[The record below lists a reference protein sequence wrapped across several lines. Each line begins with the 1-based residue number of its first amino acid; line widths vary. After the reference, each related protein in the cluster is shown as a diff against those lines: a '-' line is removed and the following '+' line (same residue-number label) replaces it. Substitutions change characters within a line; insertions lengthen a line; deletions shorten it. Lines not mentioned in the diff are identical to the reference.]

1 MATTQDPKTA
11 ARDAFSGFT
20 PMDWVFLGLGYLAVM
35 YFILQTGLFVFRPG
49 EFNYDFMPLI
59 NGTMFIIV
67 AWGGVRLNRRMKALV
82 LQLGE
87 SSVVPFASDTARAE
101 AMLVIASLSRKY
113 SRIGAAVVSMSMLAG
128 IVSYS
133 GILTGARI
141 DFDEMILIMPDGD
154 RWIALFAIL
163 MLILVF
169 VPVGAIAGSFLGI
182 MLANG
187 RLLETFRGLGYDLS
201 GFSSDSGSRALQAI
215 EDIYAYAAMSTV
227 ILSAILA
234 GWWVAFT
241 VKMPI
246 VDGYQEWRWPF
257 LWLWIIAMGGFVFA
271 AYLPV
276 RLFRQR
282 LAKIYGG
289 DAALDRVGEQLTL
302 AHEDANRIRV
312 ELANA
317 GTSFDQQRLER
328 RLQDLESF
336 IEALKSHRFRKP
348 ILDPRFLN
356 IWLVVNVLALVVPLA
371 FSGQADMAISFVTPA
386 AIQWLLPAREFP
398 IDTALITES

>member
-1 MATTQDPKTA
+1 
-11 ARDAFSGFT
+11 
-20 PMDWVFLGLGYLAVM
+20 
-35 YFILQTGLFVFRPG
+35 
-49 EFNYDFMPLI
+49 
-59 NGTMFIIV
+59 
-67 AWGGVRLNRRMKALV
+67 MKELV

-87 SSVVPFASDTARAE
+87 SSVVPFASDAARAE
-101 AMLVIASLSRKY
+101 ATVVIASRSRKY
-113 SRIGAAVVSMSMLAG
+113 SLIGAAVVSMSMLAS
-128 IVSYS
+128 IASYS

-141 DFDEMILIMPDGD
+141 DFDQMILIMPGGD
-154 RWIALFAIL
+154 RWIALFAIF
-163 MLILVF
+163 MLVIVF
-169 VPVGAIAGSFLGI
+169 VPVGAIAGLFLGI
-182 MLANG
+182 MIANG

-234 GWWVAFT
+234 SWWVAFT
-241 VKMPI
+241 LKMPV

-257 LWLWIIAMGGFVFA
+257 LWLWIIAMGGFIFA

-302 AHEDANRIRV
+302 AREDANRIRV
-312 ELANA
+312 ALANA
-317 GTSFDQQRLER
+317 GTSFDRQRFER

-348 ILDPRFLN
+348 ILDSRFLN
-356 IWLVVNVLALVVPLA
+356 IWLVVNFLALVVPLA
-371 FSGQADMAISFVTPA
+371 FSGRASMAISFVAPA
-386 AIQWLLPAREFP
+386 AIHRLVPGLALPIDATLFKESKCCALQLFRHARE
-398 IDTALITES
+398 TAWRSNTATPAIRFAS

>member
-1 MATTQDPKTA
+1 MAKTEDPNTA

-35 YFILQTGLFVFRPG
+35 YFILQTGLHVIRPG

-59 NGTMFIIV
+59 NGAMFIAV
-67 AWGGVRLNRRMKALV
+67 AWGGVRLSRRMKELV

-87 SSVVPFASDTARAE
+87 SSVVPFVSDAARAE
-101 AMLVIASLSRKY
+101 ATVVIASRSRKY
-113 SRIGAAVVSMSMLAG
+113 SLIGAAVVSMSMLAG
-128 IVSYS
+128 IASYS

-141 DFDEMILIMPDGD
+141 DFDQMILIMPGGD
-154 RWIALFAIL
+154 RWIALFAIF
-163 MLILVF
+163 MLVIVF
-169 VPVGAIAGSFLGI
+169 VPVGAIAGLFLGI
-182 MLANG
+182 MIANG

-234 GWWVAFT
+234 SWWVAFT
-241 VKMPI
+241 LKMPV

-257 LWLWIIAMGGFVFA
+257 LWLWIIAMGGFIFA

-302 AHEDANRIRV
+302 AREDANRIRV

-317 GTSFDQQRLER
+317 GTSFDRQRLER

-348 ILDPRFLN
+348 ILDSRFLN
-356 IWLVVNVLALVVPLA
+356 IWLVVNVLALVVPVA
-371 FSGQADMAISFVTPA
+371 FSGRASIAISFVTPQ
-386 AIQWLLPAREFP
+386 AIHRLATLLALP
-398 IDTALITES
+398 IDVSLVKEG